1 MVNVN
6 PLKGFRD
13 FYPKEKGV
21 QNFVFKKIREVAK
34 LLGYEEYDGPVVEPM
49 ELYLNKTSKELID
62 KQTFKIQDKN
72 NNILVLRPEMTPTL
86 ARMVANKTQNIIFP
100 TKLFN
105 IGLRYRYEAPQK
117 GREREFYQMDFDILG
132 SDSLISD
139 AESIYTAIK
148 IFQVFGSSDKDF
160 VLYINSRSEMEKC
173 LLKLGFDKKLFG
185 KLFKII
191 DKQDKINNKT
201 FVNLL
206 LSIEKDRTK
215 VNALVNFLYTK
226 RVEKSEYFNQLF
238 QLLKEYRIDQY
249 CQINY
254 NITRGLD
261 YYTGLVFEIREK
273 GAFELKRALLGGGRY
288 NNLIKQFNKNLKI
301 SGVGF
306 ALSDVVL
313 MEFLKNKNLLPK
325 DVEKPIT
332 CLTTIFNKDTLN
344 KTLEIVRYLRDEGLS
359 CDLYQEIGVKLD
371 KQLKY
376 ANKKGIPY
384 IIIIGPEEIKK
395 NKITI
400 RNMKTGEQKDIKKE
414 ELLKV
419 LK

>member
-1 MVNVN
+1 M
-6 PLKGFRD
+6 
-13 FYPKEKGV
+13 
-21 QNFVFKKIREVAK
+21 
-34 LLGYEEYDGPVVEPM
+34 
-49 ELYLNKTSKELID
+49 
-62 KQTFKIQDKN
+62 
-72 NNILVLRPEMTPTL
+72 
-86 ARMVANKTQNIIFP
+86 
-100 TKLFN
+100 
-105 IGLRYRYEAPQK
+105 
-117 GREREFYQMDFDILG
+117 
-132 SDSLISD
+132 
-139 AESIYTAIK
+139 
-148 IFQVFGSSDKDF
+148 
-160 VLYINSRSEMEKC
+160 
-173 LLKLGFDKKLFG
+173 
-185 KLFKII
+185 
-191 DKQDKINNKT
+191 
-201 FVNLL
+201 
-206 LSIEKDRTK
+206 
-215 VNALVNFLYTK
+215 
-226 RVEKSEYFNQLF
+226 
-238 QLLKEYRIDQY
+238 
-249 CQINY
+249 
-254 NITRGLD
+254 
-261 YYTGLVFEIREK
+261 
-273 GAFELKRALLGGGRY
+273 LGGGRY

>member
-261 YYTGLVFEIREK
+261 YYTGLVF
-273 GAFELKRALLGGGRY
+273 
-288 NNLIKQFNKNLKI
+288 
-301 SGVGF
+301 
-306 ALSDVVL
+306 
-313 MEFLKNKNLLPK
+313 
-325 DVEKPIT
+325 
-332 CLTTIFNKDTLN
+332 
-344 KTLEIVRYLRDEGLS
+344 
-359 CDLYQEIGVKLD
+359 
-371 KQLKY
+371 
-376 ANKKGIPY
+376 
-384 IIIIGPEEIKK
+384 
-395 NKITI
+395 
-400 RNMKTGEQKDIKKE
+400 
-414 ELLKV
+414 
-419 LK
+419 